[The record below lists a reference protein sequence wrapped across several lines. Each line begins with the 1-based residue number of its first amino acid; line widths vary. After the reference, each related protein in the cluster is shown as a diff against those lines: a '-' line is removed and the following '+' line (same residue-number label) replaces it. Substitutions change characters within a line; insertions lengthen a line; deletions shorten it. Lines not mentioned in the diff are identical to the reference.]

1 MVKTHNLGF
10 PRIGAA
16 RELKFAQEAYWKDQS
31 TAAQLE
37 AVGVQ
42 LRRENWQTQAKLDLV
57 PVGDFS
63 FYDQV
68 LDMSFLLGNLPARVS
83 GLAGESLDR
92 YFRVARGR
100 SAPAADE
107 HAGCTCG
114 VAAGEMTKWFD
125 TNYHYI
131 VPEFDAHTKFTLDAS
146 PLVAQVHEAKSQG
159 LSAKP
164 VIIGPLTYLAVGKAK
179 DASQKLSLLPRLVP
193 VYAELLRRLAAA
205 GVEWVQVD
213 EPILATDLD
222 DEWKLAF
229 TSAYHTLADE
239 PVKILLATYFGP
251 LQENL
256 AIATKLPVEGI
267 HLDTINAQ
275 AEVRE
280 LIRQSPETRV
290 ISLGVINGR
299 NIWKTDLNGV
309 LDWLEPIAKEIGDRL
324 WLAPSCSLLHV
335 PVDLAS
341 ETQLDEEIKSWLAF
355 ATQKLEEL
363 RVLQCALNDGRG
375 SVQADLDANQSAI
388 ESRRRS
394 PRVTNPT
401 VRAAVAK
408 IDAQLGNRLSEYE
421 QRAEIQADLFRLPL
435 FPTTTIGSFPQTSDI
450 RRVRSQYKAGTIDEA
465 TYREAMQTEIA
476 RCIREQESLG
486 LDVLVH
492 GEPERNDMVE
502 YFGEQLDGYAF
513 SKLGWVQSYG
523 SRCVKPP
530 ILFGDISRP
539 QAMTVQW
546 STYAQSLTERPVKG
560 MLTGPVTILNWSFV
574 RDDQPRSA
582 SCRQLALAIRS
593 EVQDLEAAGL
603 RIIQIDE
610 AALREGLPLRRADW
624 QEYLDWA
631 IDSFRIAANGVADE
645 TQIHTHMC
653 YSEFND
659 IIESIAD
666 MDADV
671 ITIETSRSDMELL
684 EAFKRFNYPNSIG
697 PGVYDIH
704 SPNIPTTQHVIELMQ
719 KAGERIP
726 SRRLWVNPDCGLKT
740 RRWEEVIPALQQMVA
755 AAKHLRQDANRPLAS
770 LAAKESQY

>member
-31 TAAQLE
+31 THEQLE
-37 AVGVQ
+37 AVGCK
-42 LRRENWQTQAKLDLV
+42 LRHQNWQSQAELDLV

-68 LDMSFLLGNLPARVS
+68 LDMSFLLGNLPSRVS

-100 SAPAADE
+100 SAPTADE
-107 HAGCTCG
+107 HADCACG

-131 VPEFDAHTKFTLDAS
+131 VPEFQADTEFTLHAAR
-146 PLVAQVHEAKSQG
+146 LLGQVREAQAAGVN
-159 LSAKP
+159 AKP
-164 VIIGPLTYLAVGKAK
+164 VIVGPLTYLAVGKAK
-179 DASQKLSLLPRLVP
+179 DASDKLTLLPRLLR
-193 VYAELLRRLAAA
+193 VYAELLQTLAAA

-222 DEWKLAF
+222 NEWKLAF
-229 TSAYHTLADE
+229 ASAYQTLCDE
-239 PVKILLATYFGP
+239 PVKILLATYFGS

-256 AIATKLPVEGI
+256 AIATKLPVDGI
-267 HLDTINAQ
+267 HLDAVNAR
-275 AEVRE
+275 AEVRD
-280 LIRQSPETRV
+280 LIRQSPENRV

-309 LDWLEPIAKEIGDRL
+309 LDWLEPIATEIGDRL
-324 WLAPSCSLLHV
+324 WIAPSCSLLHV

-341 ETQLDEEIKSWLAF
+341 ETQLDEELKSWLAF
-355 ATQKLEEL
+355 AMQKLEEL
-363 RVLQCALNDGRG
+363 RVLQSALNDGRG
-375 SVQADLDANQSAI
+375 SVATELDANQSAI
-388 ESRRRS
+388 VSRRQS
-394 PRVTNPT
+394 PRVTNPA
-401 VRAAVAK
+401 VQAAVAK
-408 IDAQLGNRLSEYE
+408 IDAQLGNRMSAYE
-421 QRAEIQADLFRLPL
+421 QRAEVQADVFRLPL

-450 RRVRSQYKAGTIDEA
+450 RRVRRQYKEGAIDEDA
-465 TYREAMQTEIA
+465 YREAMHTAIA

-513 SKLGWVQSYG
+513 SQFGWVQSYG

-539 QAMTVQW
+539 LPMTVQW
-546 STYAQSLTERPVKG
+546 STYAQSLTEQPVKG

-593 EVQDLEAAGL
+593 EVQDLEKAGL

-610 AALREGLPLRRADW
+610 AALREGLPLRRAEW
-624 QEYLDWA
+624 QGYLDWA

-684 EAFKRFNYPNSIG
+684 EAFKRFKYPNSIG

-704 SPNIPTTQHVIELMQ
+704 SPNIPSVQHVIGLME

-726 SRRLWVNPDCGLKT
+726 RQRLWVNPDCGLKT
-740 RRWEEVIPALQQMVA
+740 RRWEEVIPALQQMVT
-755 AAKHLRQDANRPLAS
+755 AAKHLRATADQPLPI
-770 LAAKESQY
+770 Q